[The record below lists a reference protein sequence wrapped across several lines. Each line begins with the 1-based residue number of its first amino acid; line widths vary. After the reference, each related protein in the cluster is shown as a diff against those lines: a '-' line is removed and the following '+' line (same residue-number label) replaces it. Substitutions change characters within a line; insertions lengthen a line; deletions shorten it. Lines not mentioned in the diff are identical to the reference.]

1 MRRALVSIVVALL
14 CTAWP
19 VSGQS
24 TFGSIVGV
32 VHDASQGSITGAS
45 VQIRSLEDNS
55 VHSTT
60 ADADGSFEFVNLKP
74 GKYALS
80 AQAAG
85 FAEFQVPSAEL
96 NARQTLRI
104 DVSMT
109 LETQVQ
115 RVEVSDTVAV
125 INTENG
131 IIDDSKGSSEIT
143 QLPMNFRA
151 VSTSPLAALQSSPNV
166 QQDSQGNI
174 ALGGATANMV
184 GYSVDGISTANIF
197 LSAAGANP
205 YPSSEGIA
213 ELKVTAFNNNAEFSQ
228 VGDVTFTTKA
238 GTNNIHGSLFEYL
251 QNDALDA
258 TVLNFDVKAPKRFS
272 VALAPLDFGRFS
284 HDLLIAQFAGGG
296 DTQSSGFIAAYDL
309 STGKFDGLLQD
320 ASGKP
325 LAVNGIWAISPGN
338 VSPANNDAAA
348 APAAELYFTAGP
360 NHGSGG
366 LFGYLTSVSA
376 ELAEGNDQ

>member
-1 MRRALVSIVVALL
+1 MRRALVAIVVALL
-14 CTAWP
+14 CTVGP
-19 VSGQS
+19 VTGQS
-24 TFGSIVGV
+24 TFGSIVGA
-32 VHDASQGSITGAS
+32 VHDESQGVIAGAS
-45 VQIRSLEDNS
+45 VEIRSLGDNS

-60 ADADGSFEFVNLKP
+60 AGTDGSFEFVNLKP
-74 GKYALS
+74 AEYALS
-80 AQAAG
+80 AQAAA
-85 FAEFQVPSAEL
+85 FAEFHVSSAEL

-104 DVSMT
+104 AVTMT

-115 RVEVSDTVAV
+115 KVEVSDTVAV

-131 IIDDSKGSSEIT
+131 IVGDSKGTSEIT

-238 GTNNIHGSLFEYL
+238 GTNNIHG
-251 QNDALDA
+251 
-258 TVLNFDVKAPKRFS
+258 
-272 VALAPLDFGRFS
+272 
-284 HDLLIAQFAGGG
+284 
-296 DTQSSGFIAAYDL
+296 
-309 STGKFDGLLQD
+309 
-320 ASGKP
+320 
-325 LAVNGIWAISPGN
+325 
-338 VSPANNDAAA
+338 
-348 APAAELYFTAGP
+348 
-360 NHGSGG
+360 
-366 LFGYLTSVSA
+366 
-376 ELAEGNDQ
+376 